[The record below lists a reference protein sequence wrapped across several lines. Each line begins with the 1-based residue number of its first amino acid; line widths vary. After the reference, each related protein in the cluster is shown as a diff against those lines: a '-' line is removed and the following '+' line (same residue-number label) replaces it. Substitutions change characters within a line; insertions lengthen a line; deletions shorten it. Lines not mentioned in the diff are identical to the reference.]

1 MLCSLCPRKCQAQR
15 TDNENLKGFCKMPLL
30 PRVARAALH
39 FWEEPCISGQNGSG
53 TIFFS
58 GCSLSCVFCQ
68 NYDISHNGYGK
79 DISIERLA
87 EIFRELEQKGAH
99 NINLVSPTHYALA
112 IKKALDIYKP
122 NIPIVY
128 NSNGYESK
136 ETLKLLQGYIDIF
149 LLDFKYFDNEKALR
163 FSGANDYTQ
172 VAKETIIEA
181 YRQQPNC
188 VFEGGIMK
196 KGVIIRHLLMPQ
208 ATNDAINIFEWVK
221 NNTPSAY
228 FSLMSQYI
236 PYGEAVNIKPIN
248 RKITKREYEKV
259 LNYILESGFQNIY
272 FQELKSA
279 DEKFIP
285 QFDLSG
291 V

>member
-1 MLCSLCPRKCQAQR
+1 
-15 TDNENLKGFCKMPLL
+15 MPLL

-53 TIFFS
+53 TVFFS

-68 NYDISHNGYGK
+68 NYDVSHNGYGK
-79 DISIERLA
+79 DITTERLA

-136 ETLKLLQGYIDIF
+136 ETLKLLEGYIDIF
-149 LLDFKYFDNEKALR
+149 LLDFKYFDDEKALR
-163 FSGANDYTQ
+163 FSAAKDYPQ
-172 VAKETIIEA
+172 VAKETILEA

-188 VFEGGIMK
+188 VFGVGIMK

-221 NNTPSAY
+221 NNTPNAY

-236 PYGEAVNIKPIN
+236 PYGEAVNIKPVN

-259 LNYILESGFQNIY
+259 LNYILESGFQNTY
-272 FQELKSA
+272 FQEKESA
-279 DEKFIP
+279 SEEFIP
-285 QFDLSG
+285 RFDLSG